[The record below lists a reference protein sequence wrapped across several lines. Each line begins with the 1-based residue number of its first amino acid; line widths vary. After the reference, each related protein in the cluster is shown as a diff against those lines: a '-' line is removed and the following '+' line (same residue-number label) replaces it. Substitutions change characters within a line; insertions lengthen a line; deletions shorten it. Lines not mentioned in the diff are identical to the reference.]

1 MIAEIVFKNY
11 LKKKNENLVSL
22 KRFCQK
28 NLPKYKIPSKFIV
41 KNLDEIVSKRLKKI
55 RL

>member
-11 LKKKNENLVSL
+11 SKKKEENLVSL

-41 KNLDEIVSKRLKKI
+41 KNLDRNRK
-55 RL
+55 